1 MYWTSSASQRNYMV
15 ASERKPNCLQW
26 HSTQPKKHSYWALPE
41 IYVSFQKPFIPRIT
55 EAEILQT
62 EYVYIWLWHRWAGQA
77 IRDSSRNE
85 GWLSSRNTK
94 SFLALW
100 VHPLASAQHTF
111 LKEYEKYETHAWVAW
126 YTCMRMDRDWPF
138 SRSQQ
143 KAGLR
148 QASELSYQT
157 EKDSMWTKDFDG
169 MLMKRNQ
176 QRFMCILE
184 TPLN

>member
-1 MYWTSSASQRNYMV
+1 MYWTSSALQRNYMV
-15 ASERKPNCLQW
+15 ASEREPCCLQW

-85 GWLSSRNTK
+85 GWLSSRNTM
-94 SFLALW
+94 SFLGLW
-100 VHPLASAQHTF
+100 VRPLASAQHTF

-126 YTCMRMDRDWPF
+126 WEWIETDH
-138 SRSQQ
+138 SQE
-143 KAGLR
+143 ASTR
-148 QASELSYQT
+148 QAWGKPVSWAIKQKKT
-157 EKDSMWTKDFDG
+157 ACGQRT
-169 MLMKRNQ
+169 LMGCWWKEINRGL
-176 QRFMCILE
+176 MCILE
-184 TPLN
+184 TPPN